1 MTYKDQVMAARQQQ
15 AVGAAGARHRDDRG
29 RRKGRGQVAWST
41 GPSSSEGCRDR
52 SRSAGRYNTFS
63 GHHRSSSH
71 GRGGRDQFR
80 ERTRS
85 CPPQRRQR
93 SKSEDSSMYRRRMS
107 SISWQEPRTS
117 LDTRLPERSFS
128 RARAMSAGPGSRSK
142 YDVDRH
148 SKYYSRR
155 AQSFIDR
162 RYLPS

>member
-1 MTYKDQVMAARQQQ
+1 MGARQQ
-15 AVGAAGARHRDDRG
+15 AARRKDERSQRQRG
-29 RRKGRGQVAWST
+29 RSQVAWST
-41 GPSSSEGCRDR
+41 GQSSSDGYRDR
-52 SRSAGRYNTFS
+52 SRSVGARGPSRYNTIS
-63 GHHRSSSH
+63 GYGTRS
-71 GRGGRDQFR
+71 RGHSRSRDQYR

-85 CPPQRRQR
+85 CPPVRRQR
-93 SKSEDSSMYRRRMS
+93 SKSEDSALYRRRMS
-107 SISWQEPRTS
+107 SISWQEPRTVTS
-117 LDTRLPERSFS
+117 LDHRLPERSFS